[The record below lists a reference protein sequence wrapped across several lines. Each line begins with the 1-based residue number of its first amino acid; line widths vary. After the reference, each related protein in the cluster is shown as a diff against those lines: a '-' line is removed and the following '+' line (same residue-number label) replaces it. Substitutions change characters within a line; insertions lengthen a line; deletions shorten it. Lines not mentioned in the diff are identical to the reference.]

1 MSASLL
7 LRPRNTPPDDFGW
20 IRGLGACL
28 GDAMSAFMAGPHKVE
43 ASVQSVSET
52 RYSEWSRSEPA
63 FSLLMPFEL
72 GKELG
77 EVVVVV
83 PGQLI
88 SQILD
93 LQYGGSGD
101 VPTRNSFSTSEIRLV
116 DRMATHF
123 LPAAHRAMQAI
134 INEPI
139 KALPIV
145 TDLQAYQLPQYR
157 DSIVLAKIALDRG
170 ALGTATIH
178 CFIGY
183 AHAKKMAMRYAD
195 ANPTMLPP
203 EPEWQAQ
210 MEAAALRV
218 ALPAKAV
225 LTHTDV
231 PVSQLLALR
240 AGDILPIMLPADVPL
255 LVAGRRF
262 ARGTV
267 GETNGRAA
275 LKIEN
280 MEGLYSE

>member
-1 MSASLL
+1 MTASLL
-7 LRPRNTPPDDFGW
+7 LRPRNTVPDDFGW
-20 IRGLGACL
+20 IRRL
-28 GDAMSAFMAGPHKVE
+28 GDYLGEAVSIFMSGPYKVE
-43 ASVQSVSET
+43 AHIQSITET

-63 FSLLMPFEL
+63 FSVLMPFEL

-77 EVVVVV
+77 EIIVVV

-93 LQYGGSGD
+93 LQYGGTGE
-101 VPTRNSFSTSEIRLV
+101 VPARNSLSTSEMRLV
-116 DRMATHF
+116 DRLAAHM
-123 LPAAHRAMQAI
+123 LPAASRAMHGLIA
-134 INEPI
+134 EPI

-145 TDLQAYQLPQYR
+145 TDMQAFDLPQYR
-157 DSIVLAKIALDRG
+157 DSIVLAKIGLDRG

-183 AHAKKMAMRYAD
+183 AHARKVAMRYAD
-195 ANPTMLPP
+195 ANPTVLPP
-203 EPEWQAQ
+203 EPEWQVK
-210 MEAAALRV
+210 METAALRV
-218 ALPAKAV
+218 ALPARAV
-225 LTHTDV
+225 LTHADV

-275 LKIEN
+275 LKIDN
-280 MEGLYSE
+280 MEGIFCE